1 MVLKKECQF
10 CVRGMEAEGFFF
22 APIHF
27 MNGVHSSWANFFAT
41 KGNFK
46 LDSEQ
51 DFINALKV
59 LQKIPKQLEQ
69 LQKLC
74 RKGISRGLTFHEA
87 SMSRVLKQYESLNID
102 KVEDSKFYIPFKQA
116 SVDIQERAK
125 SAIQNDVLPA
135 FQQLKIFVEN
145 VYMKMTRKWP
155 GLSYVPNGEQKYQ
168 RYLEYHTTIE
178 GITPEE
184 VHNTGLEEVE
194 RLQTL
199 VVQTGEQALGFVNAT
214 FKEIMS
220 SVKNDA
226 KQSFDNEDE
235 IMKYFQDIIDN
246 IAPKLKLVMDDTL
259 LNNDTYNLQLKK
271 LPAGSGGLAYYIR
284 PTVDG
289 RRKGAFYINTNNIQN
304 IQKFESNSL
313 TLHEGNPGHHLQLS
327 FNNYSPN
334 PEFLRQPVSHLD
346 QEPGIP
352 LNYNSHIE
360 GWGLYAEYL
369 GHEMGMFNDPEQ
381 AIGFYSWNL
390 LRACRLVV
398 DTGLHVFGWSRQRAI
413 DYLLENTAMSLSA
426 IEQQIDR
433 WVHHT
438 SLPSF
443 ALHYHAWCI
452 FRYITWPA
460 QATSYKIGEMKIQE
474 IRKRRKRELGSDFDL
489 GAFHRHVL
497 TCIGPIEMLEECILE
512 EEQLPFPK
520 VTKPPTKYTTTLTPL
535 STTEQSTN
543 GTNDLLSSTTSSK
556 SFKCV
561 SPGAILMLS
570 LLFALIAK

>member
-1 MVLKKECQF
+1 MQLIGAQLKVREKRYVKVLKKECQF

-22 APIHF
+22 APINF
-27 MNGVHSSWANFFAT
+27 MNGVHSSWPNFFAT

-46 LDSEQ
+46 LESQQ
-51 DFINALKV
+51 DFTYALQV

-69 LQKLC
+69 IQKLC
-74 RKGISRGLTFHEA
+74 EKGISRGLTFHEA
-87 SMSRVLKQYESLNID
+87 SMSRVLKQFESLNVD
-102 KVEDSKFYIPFKQA
+102 NVEESKFYAPFKKA
-116 SVDIQERAK
+116 SRDIQDRAK
-125 SAIQNDVLPA
+125 SSIQNNVLPA
-135 FQQLKIFVEN
+135 YQKLKVFIEH

-155 GLSYVPNGEQKYQ
+155 GLSNVPNGEQRYQ

-194 RLQTL
+194 RLQAL
-199 VVQTGEQALGFVNAT
+199 VVETGEQGLGFVNAN
-214 FKEIMS
+214 FKEIMT

-226 KQSFDNEDE
+226 KQSFDSEDE
-235 IMKYFQDIIDN
+235 IIKYFQNIIDK
-246 IAPKLKLVMDDTL
+246 IEPKLKLVMDDAL
-259 LNNDTYNLQLKK
+259 LNNDTYNLQLRK

-289 RRKGAFYINTNNIQN
+289 RRQGAFYINTNNIKN

-327 FNNYSPN
+327 FNKYSPN
-334 PEFLRQPVSHLD
+334 PEFLRQPVYLLD

-369 GHEMGMFNDPEQ
+369 GHEMGMFDEPEQ

-413 DYLLENTAMSLSA
+413 DYLVENTAMSLSA
-426 IEQQIDR
+426 IEGQIDR
-433 WVHHT
+433 
-438 SLPSF
+438 
-443 ALHYHAWCI
+443 
-452 FRYITWPA
+452 
-460 QATSYKIGEMKIQE
+460 
-474 IRKRRKRELGSDFDL
+474 
-489 GAFHRHVL
+489 
-497 TCIGPIEMLEECILE
+497 
-512 EEQLPFPK
+512 
-520 VTKPPTKYTTTLTPL
+520 
-535 STTEQSTN
+535 
-543 GTNDLLSSTTSSK
+543 
-556 SFKCV
+556 
-561 SPGAILMLS
+561 
-570 LLFALIAK
+570 

>member
-1 MVLKKECQF
+1 MLKE
-10 CVRGMEAEGFFF
+10 
-22 APIHF
+22 
-27 MNGVHSSWANFFAT
+27 
-41 KGNFK
+41 
-46 LDSEQ
+46 
-51 DFINALKV
+51 
-59 LQKIPKQLEQ
+59 
-69 LQKLC
+69 
-74 RKGISRGLTFHEA
+74 
-87 SMSRVLKQYESLNID
+87 YESLNID
-102 KVEDSKFYIPFKQA
+102 NVEDSKFYVPFKKA

-135 FQQLKIFVEN
+135 FQQLKIFIEN
-145 VYMKMTRKWP
+145 VYMKITRKWP
-155 GLSYVPNGEQKYQ
+155 GLSYVPDGEQKYQ

-220 SVKNDA
+220 SVKNDV
-226 KQSFDNEDE
+226 KQSFDSEDE
-235 IMKYFQDIIDN
+235 IIKYFQDIIDK
-246 IAPKLKLVMDDTL
+246 IEPKLKLVMDDAL

-289 RRKGAFYINTNNIQN
+289 RRQGAFYINTNNIKN

-327 FNNYSPN
+327 FNKYSPN
-334 PEFLRQPVSHLD
+334 PEFLRQPVYLLD

-369 GHEMGMFNDPEQ
+369 GHEMGMFDEPEQ

-398 DTGLHVFGWSRQRAI
+398 DTGLHIFGWSRQRAI
-413 DYLLENTAMSLSA
+413 DYLVENTAMSLSA
-426 IEQQIDR
+426 IEGQIDR
-433 WVHHT
+433 
-438 SLPSF
+438 
-443 ALHYHAWCI
+443 
-452 FRYITWPA
+452 
-460 QATSYKIGEMKIQE
+460 
-474 IRKRRKRELGSDFDL
+474 
-489 GAFHRHVL
+489 
-497 TCIGPIEMLEECILE
+497 
-512 EEQLPFPK
+512 
-520 VTKPPTKYTTTLTPL
+520 
-535 STTEQSTN
+535 
-543 GTNDLLSSTTSSK
+543 
-556 SFKCV
+556 
-561 SPGAILMLS
+561 
-570 LLFALIAK
+570 